1 MGSILLRLIS
11 FEGCIGAG
19 KTSLTN
25 YFAYHFKAQK
35 IIEAYETNP
44 FLKKFYEGADIHL
57 ETELSF
63 LLIHY
68 SQIKEMQKLHENEI
82 IFCDFSIEKDLVY
95 ARMNLKVSELKIFE
109 TVYDHVIKEVG
120 LPRAVIYIDLSKNIM
135 RRRIFQ
141 RGRQYEIDTD
151 IEYFKDYN
159 DKVKDYFEKHSRST
173 NYYFNVDDLV
183 LEPDDTKIKQIKTVI
198 GTVINTP

>member
-1 MGSILLRLIS
+1 MIIS

-25 YFAYHFKAQK
+25 YFAYQYRAQK
-35 IIEAYETNP
+35 VIEAHEANP
-44 FLKKFYEGADIHL
+44 FLKRFYEGADIHL
-57 ETELSF
+57 ETELTF

-68 SQIKEMQKLHENEI
+68 SQIKEMLKLHEKEI

-95 ARMNLKVSELKIFE
+95 ARMNLKEPELKIFE
-109 TVYDHVIKEVG
+109 TVYDYVVKEVG
-120 LPRAVIYIDLSKNIM
+120 LPQAVIYIDLSKNIM

-141 RGRQYEIDTD
+141 RGRQYEIDMD

-159 DKVKDYFEKHSRST
+159 DKVRDYFEKYSASR
-173 NYYFNVDDLV
+173 NYFFNVDDLV
-183 LEPDDTKIKQIKTVI
+183 LEPNDKKINQIQKVI
-198 GTVINTP
+198 ETVINVP